1 METVCMLLTNALNL
15 VIQGIRLGLPGLR
28 TFSSFISS
36 LAQQNRV
43 FLKLKKE

>member
-1 METVCMLLTNALNL
+1 METVCVLSTNALNL
-15 VIQGIRLGLPGLR
+15 VVQPIRLGLQGLR
-28 TFSSFISS
+28 TFSSFIIG